1 MVNLIFHFNLYT
13 FVRVYFITF
22 AREWVRESEREPKIE
37 IRHTRE
43 RTYVIRVG
51 DGFLPTLILRT
62 LLSTEW
68 RLHVHA
74 CVYIYIYIFTRCNGC
89 RCIPRTHRRNGHHSN
104 DEAISRC
111 SISVLSHG
119 KNLYSLF
126 TSIPRFHPFSTGNC
140 IAVLRTFEWRPL
152 DYVKTRQDI
161 PLVKQQNYPII
172 A

>member
-1 MVNLIFHFNLYT
+1 MGPVKLDS
-13 FVRVYFITF
+13 
-22 AREWVRESEREPKIE
+22 ARFSWKRDISVSTEFQTTLVCVDDSRSSEPPRTNRE
-37 IRHTRE
+37 
-43 RTYVIRVG
+43 
-51 DGFLPTLILRT
+51 T
-62 LLSTEW
+62 LLSERQINVDT
-68 RLHVHA
+68 RV
-74 CVYIYIYIFTRCNGC
+74 CIYIYIYIFTRCNGC

-152 DYVKTRQDI
+152 NYVKTRQDI

>member
-1 MVNLIFHFNLYT
+1 M
-13 FVRVYFITF
+13 
-22 AREWVRESEREPKIE
+22 RESRKLRYAIRANVLMSYELAMGFYRRSFYERCYQPSDAYTC
-37 IRHTRE
+37 TR
-43 RTYVIRVG
+43 
-51 DGFLPTLILRT
+51 
-62 LLSTEW
+62 
-68 RLHVHA
+68 
-74 CVYIYIYIFTRCNGC
+74 VYIYIYIFTRCNGC